1 MKHLALLALLLAT
14 PARAQDMPVESVT
27 AYGNSLVGVWRVG
40 TPVYV
45 AASGLFSSFR
55 WGPEAQHFCRIT
67 PRDEELAMFCTTG
80 VVGTWTVTAATNHV
94 HFAWGTM
101 LLRMVLD
108 GELQDR
114 DHFRGRF
121 QIKVS
126 GITTESPTS
135 YDSMRVLPDADAP
148 DGGGMA
154 SLLRRILDQGFSG
167 MPQDAGAMKKNE
179 SNVTLPKLGAI
190 RSIAYLG
197 QEKPDQPPPGT
208 KPIPSGPDFFSVYFV
223 RFAEG
228 ERLCGL
234 HQREDGAL
242 DAFRCV

>member
-1 MKHLALLALLLAT
+1 MKRLAFAAMLLAS
-14 PARAQDMPVESVT
+14 PAIAQDAAVETVN
-27 AYGNSLVGVWRVG
+27 AYGNSMVGVWRVSQPG
-40 TPVYV
+40 SIAVTGFFSPIIWGRERQHYCRI
-45 AASGLFSSFR
+45 AAVKDVLQASCSTGGLF
-55 WGPEAQHFCRIT
+55 EA
-67 PRDEELAMFCTTG
+67 G
-80 VVGTWTVTAATNHV
+80 TVTVEDNHV

-114 DHFRGRF
+114 DHFSGRF

-126 GITTESPTS
+126 GITAESPTS

-148 DGGGMA
+148 DGGSMA
-154 SLLRRILDQGFSG
+154 SLLRRILDQGFFG
-167 MPQDAGAMKKNE
+167 VPQDADAMRKNE

-197 QEKPDQPPPGT
+197 QETKPSPPGT
-208 KPIPSGPDFFSVYFV
+208 KPISSQPDFFSVYFV
-223 RFAEG
+223 RFADG
-228 ERLCGL
+228 ERLCRL
-234 HQREDGAL
+234 HQREDGVL